1 MLVWQGKGGR
11 EEATHAKMTRGFV
24 GDVYTPV
31 PFACIMRYMS
41 TAMTTSRHSLP
52 RPSADTR
59 SNTFRVLPKRRWTGA
74 DVISEVLR
82 VRGGE
87 DARTSL
93 EQREIDTPEERLKR
107 AGLVQQP

>member
-1 MLVWQGKGGR
+1 M
-11 EEATHAKMTRGFV
+11 
-24 GDVYTPV
+24 
-31 PFACIMRYMS
+31 
-41 TAMTTSRHSLP
+41 
-52 RPSADTR
+52 
-59 SNTFRVLPKRRWTGA
+59 
-74 DVISEVLR
+74 ISEVLR